1 MYWIGLILGIITY
14 ALLFVT
20 MLVGMRVIK
29 MPMKNHKFL
38 GITTFSVA
46 SLHAI
51 IIIIYIL
58 LD

>member
-1 MYWIGLILGIITY
+1 MYWVGLILGIITY

-29 MPMKNHKFL
+29 MPLKNHKLL